1 MINHTSTIVFTL
13 FISTVLF
20 FAYNIRIYELPYFRL
35 ENDEAIKNILDEYYN
50 SIYFTIVTLTTVGFG
65 DIPVCT

>member
-1 MINHTSTIVFTL
+1 VFTL